1 MYQGLRG
8 GRGLGVGDE
17 MGVFAACPDANGFI
31 DWSVHRPPQERA
43 GYTVYYD
50 GAGCGYWVRPVL
62 AGYTPEGQPIWA
74 DQDSQEAQEFQAVLD
89 LRTDPQP
96 VAQTAAAAPA
106 VPTWAIY
113 GGAAAMLFLLLRR

>member
-8 GRGLGVGDE
+8 VRGLGVGDE
-17 MGVFAACPDANGFI
+17 MGIFAACPDANGVI
-31 DWSVHRPPQERA
+31 DWAAHPPPERNA

-50 GAGCGYWVRPVL
+50 QAGCGYWVRPVL
-62 AGYTPEGQPIWA
+62 GGWTPEGQPIWV
-74 DQDSQEAQEFQAVLD
+74 DQDSQEAREYTAVLEQ
-89 LRTDPQP
+89 RTNPQP
-96 VAQTAAAAPA
+96 VQQTAAAPA